1 MRDEANSQTSIGIR
15 GDDSSASNPWL
26 VLVVLCLGFC
36 MILLDTTV
44 VQIAIPSIIDG
55 LHANLNEILWVVNAY
70 ILVYAVLLVT
80 AGRLGDML
88 GQRAMYAGGLA
99 LFTLASAMCGF
110 AQSATQLILARILQ
124 GVGGAL
130 LTPQTLAV
138 LMTIFPPDRRGA
150 AFGIWGAAAGVAA
163 IAGPTLG
170 GLIVTT
176 WGWRWVFFINLP
188 IGVIALLATFLVIP
202 NLRVER
208 WHRIDLI
215 GVVLA
220 SVGLFLIVFGLIEG
234 QRFHWSALW
243 RGVTIPEVMA
253 AGALLLGAFGLWER
267 TQDEPLIPLSLFRNR
282 PFLLMNWVVA
292 AMSFALLGLTFLLP
306 LYLQSGLHLTAFQA
320 GLTVAPM
327 SVTLMLAAPFA
338 GRLADRKGR
347 EYIPIAGMLFFAG
360 GIALI
365 VQLASPTASSV
376 TFLGPMILAGLG
388 IAFVMP
394 PSTAIAMRSISPQM
408 AGAASGV
415 LNTTRQ
421 LGGVLGSAVV
431 GALLQN
437 RLSAVN
443 VRSVAE
449 AVNLSPQLRQHFV
462 EGFVAA
468 MRPTLLVPIAVLA
481 VTVVSC
487 LAIIHAGS
495 RAEASKHAV
504 GVVTD
509 PPLGGEAHSP

>member
-1 MRDEANSQTSIGIR
+1 MRDEANYQTPIGVR
-15 GDDSSASNPWL
+15 THDSSDSNPWA
-26 VLVVLCLGFC
+26 VLIVLCLGFC

-44 VQIAIPSIIDG
+44 VQIAIPRIIDS
-55 LHANLNEILWVVNAY
+55 LHADLNEILWVVNAY

-80 AGRLGDML
+80 AGRLGDMV

-110 AQSATQLILARILQ
+110 AHSATQLILARILQ

-138 LMTIFPPDRRGA
+138 LTTIFPPDRRGA
-150 AFGIWGAAAGVAA
+150 AFGVWGAAAGIAA

-176 WGWRWVFFINLP
+176 WGWRWVFCINLP

-202 NLRVER
+202 DLRVGR
-208 WHRIDLI
+208 RHRIDLI
-215 GVVLA
+215 GVALA
-220 SVGLFLIVFGLIEG
+220 SVGSFLIVFGLIEG
-234 QRFHWSALW
+234 QRFHWGAFW
-243 RGVTIPEVMA
+243 HGVTIPEVMV
-253 AGALLLGAFGLWER
+253 AGVLVLGAFGLWER
-267 TQDEPLIPLSLFRNR
+267 TQDEPLIPLSLFSNR

-327 SVTLMLAAPFA
+327 SVALMLAAPLA

-347 EYIPIAGMLFFAG
+347 EYIPIAGLLFFAG
-360 GIALI
+360 SIALI
-365 VQLASPTASSV
+365 VRLASPAASPV
-376 TFLGPMILAGLG
+376 TFLGPMILGGLG

-394 PSTAIAMRSISPQM
+394 PSTTIAMRGISPQM

-421 LGGVLGSAVV
+421 LGGVIGSAVV

-437 RLSAVN
+437 RLAAVN
-443 VRSVAE
+443 TRSVAE

-468 MRPTLLVPIAVLA
+468 MRPTLLVLITLLA
-481 VTVVSC
+481 VAVVSC
-487 LAIIHAGS
+487 LAIIQAGR

-504 GVVTD
+504 G
-509 PPLGGEAHSP
+509 A